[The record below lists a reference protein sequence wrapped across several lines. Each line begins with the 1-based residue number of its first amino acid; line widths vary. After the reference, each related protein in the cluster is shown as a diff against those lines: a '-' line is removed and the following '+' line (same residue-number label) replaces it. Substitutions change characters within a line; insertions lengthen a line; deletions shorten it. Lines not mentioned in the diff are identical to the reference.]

1 MGAQH
6 SPVRQRRQWPGRV
19 LRATLGLG
27 ALGLLLGAAAL
38 VSLWV
43 AAAPE
48 HQLHDITHYKYWV
61 QLVAERGIAGGYSG
75 RWPETYVIYPP
86 AMLYVYKLIGL
97 LQQRWP
103 VEPAALGALL
113 ALDPFGWAAL
123 GRSPWESILIKLPN
137 IAAHLALAALIYAL
151 LWRWQGLA
159 AAIAGAAAYALN
171 PALLLDAVYWAQPDP
186 FYALFLVAALAGLA
200 GRLPEVAWGAM
211 AAAAMAK
218 PQAWVYLPLV
228 AWLSLPRLGWAGTLR
243 GLAAAVLV
251 VAAISW
257 PFVQAG
263 RVHEELGV
271 VRAIAN
277 VMPVVSANSHN
288 LWWLLLARRPSP
300 TGDEAQAI
308 GRSEVVW
315 WLRQPPAPLELKDSA
330 VALGPLTYRD
340 VALLAIGAAMV
351 AVLLRLSRG
360 YTPAQLYSGAGLLGL
375 AFIMSVTGAHE
386 NHLYGVLPLLA
397 LAWPASW
404 PLALVYVLLS
414 FTFWNNLTL
423 HDYLLGD
430 RYAALLGGPLGVDAL
445 TLSWWNAWLN
455 LGALAIW
462 TWAYLFEPLPQHTA
476 RAAPAFGLPGWLLWL
491 GAGGSWG
498 GAAAA
503 GGYALLAPGGAGE
516 PVARL
521 LTLLACALAI
531 VAVELSIFLVLTR
544 RRAEAGGGRPRHVA
558 AEQAGS

>member
-1 MGAQH
+1 MGGRCL
-6 SPVRQRRQWPGRV
+6 PVQRSRWPGQA
-19 LRATLGLG
+19 LRAVFGLG
-27 ALGLLLGAAAL
+27 VLGLLLGAAAL
-38 VSLWV
+38 VSVWV

-61 QLVAERGIAGGYSG
+61 KLVAERGIAGGYSG

-97 LQQRWP
+97 LHQRWP
-103 VEPAALGALL
+103 VEPPELSALF
-113 ALDPFGWAAL
+113 ALDPFAWVAL
-123 GRSPWESILIKLPN
+123 GRPPWESFLIKLPN
-137 IAAHLALAALIYAL
+137 IAAHLALTALIYAL

-159 AAIAGAAAYALN
+159 AGIVGAAAYALN

-228 AWLSLPRLGWAGTLR
+228 AWLSLPRLGWSGTLR
-243 GLAAAVLV
+243 GLAAATLV
-251 VAAISW
+251 IAAISW
-257 PFVQAG
+257 PFVRAG

-271 VRAIAN
+271 VRAIAS

-288 LWWLLLARRPSP
+288 LWWLILARRPSP
-300 TGDEAQAI
+300 TGDDAQTI

-330 VALGPLTYRD
+330 IALGPLTYRD
-340 VALLAIGAAMV
+340 VALLAIVAAMLL
-351 AVLLRLSRG
+351 VLLLLSRG

-375 AFIMSVTGAHE
+375 AFITSVTGAHE

-414 FTFWNNLTL
+414 FTFWNNLAL
-423 HDYLLGD
+423 HDYVLGD
-430 RYAALLGGPLGVDAL
+430 HYAAVLGRWLGADAL

-462 TWAYLFEPLPQHTA
+462 SWAYLFESLPQHAA
-476 RAAPAFGLPGWLLWL
+476 RAAPAFRLPGWLLWL
-491 GAGGSWG
+491 GVAGSWA
-498 GAAAA
+498 GAVAA
-503 GGYALLAPGGAGE
+503 GGYALLAPGSASE
-516 PVARL
+516 SAARL
-521 LTLLACALAI
+521 VTLVASALAI

-544 RRAEAGGGRPRHVA
+544 RRAVADGGGPRRVA
-558 AEQAGS
+558 AERAGP

>member
-1 MGAQH
+1 MGGRYPLAQQQRW
-6 SPVRQRRQWPGRV
+6 SPGGALRV
-19 LRATLGLG
+19 TLGLG
-27 ALGLLLGAAAL
+27 FLGFLLGATAF

-61 QLVAERGIAGGYSG
+61 RLVAERGIAGGYSG

-97 LQQRWP
+97 LHQRWP
-103 VEPAALGALL
+103 AEPPQLSVLL
-113 ALDPFGWAAL
+113 TLDPFGWAAL
-123 GRSPWESILIKLPN
+123 GRPPWESFLIKLPN

-159 AAIAGAAAYALN
+159 AASVGAAAYALN
-171 PALLLDAVYWAQPDP
+171 PALLLDAVHWAQPDP

-211 AAAAMAK
+211 AVAAMAK
-218 PQAWVYLPLV
+218 PQAWVYLPLL
-228 AWLSLPRLGWAGTLR
+228 AWLSLPRLGWRGTLR
-243 GLAAAVLV
+243 GLAAAAVA

-271 VRAIAN
+271 VQAIAN

-288 LWWLLLARRPSP
+288 LWWLLLAHRPSP

-308 GRSEVVW
+308 GRSDVVW

-330 VALGPLTYRD
+330 VALAPLTYRD
-340 VALLAIGAAMV
+340 IALLAIGAAMV

-360 YTPAQLYSGAGLLGL
+360 YTPAQLYSGVGLLGL
-375 AFIMSVTGAHE
+375 AFTMSVTGAHE

-397 LAWPASW
+397 LAWPRSW

-414 FTFWNNLTL
+414 FTFWNNLVL

-430 RYAALLGGPLGVDAL
+430 RYAALLGGPLGIDAL
-445 TLSWWNAWLN
+445 TLTWWNAWLN
-455 LGALAIW
+455 LAALAIW
-462 TWAYLFEPLPQHTA
+462 AWAYLFEPLPRTA
-476 RAAPAFGLPGWLLWL
+476 TRAAPAFGPPGWLLWL
-491 GAGGSWG
+491 GAGGSWA
-498 GAAAA
+498 GAAVA
-503 GGYALLAPGGAGE
+503 GGYVLLAPDSAGK
-516 PVARL
+516 PTVRL
-521 LTLLACALAI
+521 LTLLAWALAI
-531 VAVELSIFLVLTR
+531 VALELSIFLALTR
-544 RRAEAGGGRPRHVA
+544 RRAVEGGRPHRVA
-558 AEQAGS
+558 TERAGS